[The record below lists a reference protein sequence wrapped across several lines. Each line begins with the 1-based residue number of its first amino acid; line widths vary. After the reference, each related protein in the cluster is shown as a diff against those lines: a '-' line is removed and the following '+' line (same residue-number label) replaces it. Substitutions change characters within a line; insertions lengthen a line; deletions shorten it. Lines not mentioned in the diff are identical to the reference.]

1 METSYHHGSLRQALL
16 TEGRSMLASN
26 GVESVTLRELARRV
40 NVSHAAPR
48 RHFADRDALLAAI
61 AAQGFDELVGALQ
74 AAAELPNAKERL
86 TSYARQFIR
95 FARDNGPL
103 VSFMF
108 SFKASGD
115 GPVAE
120 AAGRF
125 FALGS
130 QLLGEPGDEP
140 AGPLPYV
147 VAATLEGIAALG
159 TAGRLPEAR
168 TDEVVDLA
176 VAMIVPYL
184 SPKSGHGVKPTSR
197 AAKGQARGTQ

>member
-16 TEGRSMLASN
+16 TEGRGMLVKDGAD
-26 GVESVTLRELARRV
+26 SVTLRELARRV

-61 AAQGFDELVGALQ
+61 AAQGFDELTGLLH
-74 AAAELPNAKERL
+74 AAAAVPGARERL
-86 TSYARQFIR
+86 TCYARRFIG
-95 FARDNGPL
+95 FAADNGPL
-103 VSFMF
+103 LTFMF
-108 SFKASGD
+108 SFKAAGD
-115 GPVAE
+115 GPAAE

-130 QLLGEPGDEP
+130 QLLGEPSGEP

-147 VAATLEGIAALG
+147 VAATLEGIAALVA
-159 TAGRLPEAR
+159 AGRLAGSQ

-176 VAMIVPYL
+176 VTMMLPYL
-184 SPKSGHGVKPTSR
+184 NAGPGDS
-197 AAKGQARGTQ
+197 

>member
-1 METSYHHGSLRQALL
+1 METSYHHGFLRRALL
-16 TEGRSMLASN
+16 TEGRRMLVSDGA
-26 GVESVTLRELARRV
+26 ESVTLRELARRV

-61 AAQGFDELVGALQ
+61 AAEGFDELVGALQ
-74 AAAELPNAKERL
+74 VAAELPDAKNRL

-108 SFKASGD
+108 SFKASGN

-130 QLLGEPGDEP
+130 HLLGEQEAEP
-140 AGPLPYV
+140 TGPLPYV
-147 VAATLEGIAALG
+147 VAATLEGIAALS

-168 TDEVVDLA
+168 TDEVIDLA
-176 VAMIVPYL
+176 VAMIVPRL
-184 SPKSGHGVKPTSR
+184 NQESSHDGKPSSE
-197 AAKGQARGTQ
+197 